1 MIWKQYQNELLV
13 AFTFILLL
21 SGIGYKSMQ
30 VKHREESFASMQG
43 SLLEFKELLAYK
55 KRWVDKKT
63 SKKLDKLK
71 ALVPAEKLNW
81 QKKGKKLHAVYNN
94 MSAKELNKVV
104 TMILNLPVQ
113 IQRMELKNSHD
124 VYKLELKCKW

>member
-30 VKHREESFASMQG
+30 VTQREESFASMQD
-43 SLLEFKELLAYK
+43 SLLEFKELLVYK

-71 ALVPAEKLNW
+71 ALVPAAKLNW
-81 QKKGKKLHAVYNN
+81 QKKGKKLHAVYSD
-94 MSAKELNKVV
+94 MTAQELNKVV
-104 TMILNLPVQ
+104 TTILNLPVQ
-113 IQRMELKNSHD
+113 IQTMELKNSKD
-124 VYKLELKCKW
+124 AYRLEFKCKW

>member
-81 QKKGKKLHAVYNN
+81 QKKGKKLHAVYSN
-94 MSAKELNKVV
+94 MSATELNKVV
-104 TMILNLPVQ
+104 TAILNLPVQ
-113 IQRMELKNSHD
+113 IKTMELKNSHD
-124 VYKLELKCKW
+124 VYKLEFKCKW